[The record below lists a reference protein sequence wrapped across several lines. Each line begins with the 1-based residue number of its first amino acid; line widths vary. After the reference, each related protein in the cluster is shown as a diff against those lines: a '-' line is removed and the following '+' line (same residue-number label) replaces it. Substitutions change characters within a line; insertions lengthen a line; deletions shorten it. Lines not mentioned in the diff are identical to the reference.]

1 MRYGFCTGF
10 ATDPLF
16 SSLEAAVSLWGFD
29 YIEYP
34 LMSIAALS
42 EADFSNLRER
52 LQRAHLACDCMCNLF
67 PASVPVIGER
77 VNEKQIRE
85 YLDTAFGRAAIL
97 GVKKLIFGSA
107 GARKRGGLAK
117 ETADRQ
123 FLASLLI
130 LEEYCS
136 RYRML
141 LILEEYCSR
150 YRMQV
155 LLEAI
160 RVGEADYINTLSE
173 GAEMVIL
180 AQKAGCTHIALMA
193 DLFHMNSNGEDCL
206 DLKKYFPL
214 IRHIH
219 ICETERKLP
228 SQPVSDSLR
237 QETELLQS
245 LQYNLTASYESIMP
259 VNDAQGKQAL
269 SLLKSMLHESPQE

>member
-1 MRYGFCTGF
+1 
-10 ATDPLF
+10 
-16 SSLEAAVSLWGFD
+16 
-29 YIEYP
+29 
-34 LMSIAALS
+34 
-42 EADFSNLRER
+42 
-52 LQRAHLACDCMCNLF
+52 
-67 PASVPVIGER
+67 
-77 VNEKQIRE
+77 
-85 YLDTAFGRAAIL
+85 
-97 GVKKLIFGSA
+97 VKKLIFGSA

-123 FLASLLI
+123 FLAS
-130 LEEYCS
+130 
-136 RYRML
+136 L

-228 SQPVSDSLR
+228 SQLVSNPLR

-245 LQYNLTASYESIMP
+245 LHYNLTASYESIMP
-259 VNDAQGKQAL
+259 VNDAHGKQAL

>member
-10 ATDPLF
+10 ATDPMF
-16 SSLEAAVSLWGFD
+16 SIDSSLEAAVSLWGFD

-85 YLDTAFGRAAIL
+85 YLDTAFSRAAIL

-117 ETADRQ
+117 NTADRQ
-123 FLASLLI
+123 FLAS
-130 LEEYCS
+130 
-136 RYRML
+136 L

-259 VNDAQGKQAL
+259 DNDAQGKQAL

>member
-16 SSLEAAVSLWGFD
+16 SIDSSLEAAVSLWGFD

-123 FLASLLI
+123 FLASLL
-130 LEEYCS
+130 S
-136 RYRML
+136 
-141 LILEEYCSR
+141 
-150 YRMQV
+150 
-155 LLEAI
+155 
-160 RVGEADYINTLSE
+160 VGEADYINTLSE